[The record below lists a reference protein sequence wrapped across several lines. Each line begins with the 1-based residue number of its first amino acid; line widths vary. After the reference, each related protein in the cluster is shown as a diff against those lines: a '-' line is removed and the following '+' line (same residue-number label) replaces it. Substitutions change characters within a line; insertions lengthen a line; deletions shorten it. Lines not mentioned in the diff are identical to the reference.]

1 MYVFDRSSTPR
12 IRCQSHGSWTMR
24 TINRDDILI
33 LDDFSR
39 YTNSQHRADY
49 SFSSFLN
56 IFICEK
62 WTRRARAHGR
72 PFTWQTTWRAHKYI
86 MKPNCNYR
94 FVISINRHIGCT
106 QDQKK
111 NGNFP
116 FTLTLLYCST
126 RHFVRIFVVV
136 VSIALQSVSVCY
148 PSA

>member
-12 IRCQSHGSWTMR
+12 IRCQSHGSWTLR

-62 WTRRARAHGR
+62 WTRRARAR
-72 PFTWQTTWRAHKYI
+72 PAVHMTNYLKGTQIYNETKLQLSVCDIDQPAHRLHAR
-86 MKPNCNYR
+86 P
-94 FVISINRHIGCT
+94 
-106 QDQKK
+106 KK
-111 NGNFP
+111 NENFP